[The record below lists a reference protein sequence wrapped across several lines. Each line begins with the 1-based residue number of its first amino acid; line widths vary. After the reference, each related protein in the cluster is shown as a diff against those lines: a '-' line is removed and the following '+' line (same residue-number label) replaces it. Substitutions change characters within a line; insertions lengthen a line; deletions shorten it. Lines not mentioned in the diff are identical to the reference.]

1 MVQRWQKRSLN
12 GRSVLTSPS
21 LVATYGPTHAQHPSK
36 TRDEN
41 WLSITISNPHFMK
54 DIEKVA
60 HNVVMPEDSSR
71 LVLQAFSLYFR
82 GASSLLRFMHL

>member
-1 MVQRWQKRSLN
+1 MDLRMRSTLP
-12 GRSVLTSPS
+12 RH
-21 LVATYGPTHAQHPSK
+21 AT
-36 TRDEN
+36 RI
-41 WLSITISNPHFMK
+41 WVSITISNPHFMK